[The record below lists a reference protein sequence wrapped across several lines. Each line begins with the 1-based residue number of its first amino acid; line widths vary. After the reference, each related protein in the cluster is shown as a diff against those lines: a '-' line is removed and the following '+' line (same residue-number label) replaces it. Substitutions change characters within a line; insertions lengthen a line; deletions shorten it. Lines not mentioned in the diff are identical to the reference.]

1 MLEARNCSPYNFSD
15 GEKEKSE
22 ILPDRVQADAL
33 KEWCAQILIRTG
45 VSEEDARI
53 MAYVLVETDLMG
65 VDTHGVLKFPMYV
78 SRAKKGGDNPR
89 ARLRILR
96 EDATTALCDGEGG
109 YGQIMGWRAM
119 ELAIRKAK
127 ETGAG
132 FVSVRNSNT
141 LTACRIYSRL
151 AAEHGCIGICIT
163 NGTPQMAPPGGKQRL
178 LGTSPWSF
186 AVPGRQ
192 FPVMFD
198 LACTVVG
205 WTKMAMM
212 AMRGETVIPDN
223 WAVTEDGKPT
233 TDVTEGMNGLMLPF
247 GGHKGYAL
255 SLMAE
260 ILTGVLGGGRVADEL
275 GYYGNHEENT
285 GVSHFLG
292 AIRIESFMPLE
303 EFRDRVDAYVCRLKN
318 CPKAEGAGE
327 IFVPGERSF
336 RTAKKRQAEGIPL
349 HPSLAGNLAAV
360 GREMG
365 LPFPGVK
372 ES

>member
-15 GEKEKSE
+15 GSEEKNEKLPKRVREDVLKTWCAE
-22 ILPDRVQADAL
+22 ILTKV
-33 KEWCAQILIRTG
+33 G
-45 VSEEDARI
+45 VSREDAEV

-65 VDTHGVLKFPMYV
+65 VDTHGILKFPMYV
-78 SRAKKGGDNPR
+78 SRAQKGGDNPK
-89 ARLRILR
+89 AKLKILK
-96 EDATTALCDGEGG
+96 ETPTTALCDGEGG
-109 YGQIMGWRAM
+109 YGQIMGWRGM
-119 ELAIRKAK
+119 ELAVRKAE
-127 ETGAG
+127 ETGVG
-132 FVSVRNSNT
+132 FVSIKNSNT
-141 LTACRIYSRL
+141 LTACRIYSRM

-186 AVPGRQ
+186 AVPGKE
-192 FPVMFD
+192 FPVVFD

-212 AMRGETVIPDN
+212 AMRGETVIPEN
-223 WAVTEDGKPT
+223 WAVTEDGRPT

-255 SLMAE
+255 SCMAE
-260 ILTGVLGGGRVADEL
+260 ILTGVLSGGRVADEL

-292 AIRIESFMPLE
+292 AIRIDSFMPLNEFE
-303 EFRDRVDAYVCRLKN
+303 ERLSDYVTKLKS

-327 IFVPGERSF
+327 IYVPGERSY
-336 RTAKKRQAEGIPL
+336 RTELKRKKEGIPL
-349 HPSLAGNLAAV
+349 HPSLAKNLVAV
-360 GREMG
+360 GHEMG
-365 LPFPGVK
+365 IPFPGID
-372 ES
+372 